1 MDERDRAIVNA
12 LQRGLPVCEEP
23 YRVAAASLGMAEQEL
38 IDRLQR
44 MLDERVLTRFGPLFN
59 VERIGGVLL
68 LAALRVPEADYARVA
83 ARVNAAS
90 EVAHNYRREH
100 PFNMWFVLATE
111 TPEEAE
117 RCIARIER
125 DTGLAVVRFPKLK
138 EYFVGLELAA

>member
-12 LQRGLPVCEEP
+12 LQRGLPVCERP
-23 YRVAAASLGMAEQEL
+23 YRDAAASLGMTEQEL
-38 IDRLQR
+38 IDRLRR

-68 LAALRVPEADYARVA
+68 LAALRVPEADYGRVA
-83 ARVNAAS
+83 ACVNAAA

-100 PFNMWFVLATE
+100 AFNMWFVLATE
-111 TPEEAE
+111 TQEEAD

-125 DTGLAVVRFPKLK
+125 ETGLEVFRFPKLE